1 MRDAYP
7 MHITSTQDMHN
18 DSEVAWDLSGLYS
31 TDIFADR
38 AVQVIENHALEHSD
52 DETPL
57 FLYLPW
63 QTMHAPIMVEPSRS
77 FLSFLSLIP

>member
-1 MRDAYP
+1 M
-7 MHITSTQDMHN
+7 QDMHN

-31 TDIFADR
+31 TDIFAAR
-38 AVQVIENHALEHSD
+38 AVQVIESHASEHAD

-63 QTMHAPIMVEPSRS
+63 QTMHAPIMVD
-77 FLSFLSLIP
+77 LSFLLEPKWKWFAAF